1 MWSTGYSASVSEV
14 ARPQAGKFPLF
25 KFPANWRHINKNKA
39 QFSRAR
45 LGKQTSFLINAI
57 NSRPEVTDLDKTDY
71 YDPEAEPIHY
81 EPSPERLVPRHESE
95 VELRAVSVNL
105 ARKR

>member
-1 MWSTGYSASVSEV
+1 M
-14 ARPQAGKFPLF
+14 
-25 KFPANWRHINKNKA
+25 
-39 QFSRAR
+39 
-45 LGKQTSFLINAI
+45 
-57 NSRPEVTDLDKTDY
+57 TDLDKTDY

-81 EPSPERLVPRHESE
+81 EPSPECLVPRHESE